1 MAKIQK
7 KTLFL
12 QPISSFNIIF
22 MSQFTDFGLNSALL
36 KAIGEL
42 GFENPMPIQE
52 QAIPVLLERDT
63 DFVGLA
69 QTGTGKTAAFGLPL
83 LQKIDAEQRCVQALI
98 LCPTR
103 ELCMQITKDLRNYAK
118 YIPEIL
124 VVPVYG
130 GASIELQFKDL
141 AKKPQII
148 VATPGRLRDMI
159 RRNRVDFSNVSSM
172 ILDEADEMLN
182 MGFQE
187 EVDDILEY
195 MPKEGRHTMLF
206 SATMPKEV
214 EAILNK
220 YMTDPVKVAVGERN
234 SGTANVDHR
243 YYMMAAK
250 DRYSVLK
257 RIIDYTPS
265 IYGII
270 FCRTKLETQ
279 EIADSLIQDGYNAAA
294 LHGDLSQAMRD
305 NVMDHFRKRSLQLL
319 VATDVAARGIDVK
332 ELTHII
338 NYNLPD
344 DIETYVH
351 RSGRTGRADKRG
363 ICISLVHLR
372 EKHKVKQIEKIVGRP
387 IERATIPTGK
397 EVCEKQL
404 FNHIDRIEHVDINRE
419 DIDDYLPVIFKKLEW
434 MSREELITRMVA
446 LNFNRF
452 LDYYK
457 DAVDLN
463 VDENAEK
470 KDKKE
475 RKKERDRQDET
486 MKRLYFGLGKND
498 HILPQKIIGKINDV
512 TRSKNIPIGRIDL
525 FNDYSYVDVDESFV
539 PMILECFSDPLMNPK
554 GIVVEVAKEQPKR
567 EKKSFADKK
576 EGEKK
581 TRKEEKHNRDDFHE
595 EESFE
600 KKSKRKSK
608 DFDDDKPKY
617 KVERSRDGHE
627 WLDPDWR
634 NHLDDID
641 VFIDDDDER
650 PSRKKRNEERG
661 FGSKKETSPKTGSK
675 KEKSSATKRSS
686 RSGFRS
692 SDYDVDG
699 PRSSR
704 KSSSKSSSTKESGR
718 GRRGAARHEEPDYY
732 SPKRRRK

>member
-1 MAKIQK
+1 M
-7 KTLFL
+7 
-12 QPISSFNIIF
+12 QPNLYYYSIIYF
-22 MSQFTDFGLNSALL
+22 MSQFTDFGLNPALL
-36 KAIGEL
+36 KAIKEL

-52 QAIPVLLERDT
+52 KTIPVLLEKDV

-83 LQKIDAEQRCVQALI
+83 LNKIDETQRCVQALI

-103 ELCMQITKDLRNYAK
+103 ELCMQITRDLRNYAK

-124 VVPVYG
+124 IVPVYG
-130 GASIELQFKDL
+130 GASIEVQFKDL

-159 RRNRVDFSNVSSM
+159 RRNRVDFSNVKTM

-234 SGTANVDHR
+234 SGTANVDHI

-250 DRYSVLK
+250 DRYMVLK

-279 EIADSLIQDGYNAAA
+279 EIADNLIQDGYNAAA

-363 ICISLVHLR
+363 ICLSLINLR
-372 EKHKVKQIEKIVGRP
+372 EKSKIKRIEKIVGRP
-387 IERATIPTGK
+387 FEKAMIPTGK

-419 DIDDYLPVIFKKLEW
+419 DIDDYLPVILRKLEW

-457 DAVDLN
+457 DAIDLN
-463 VDENAEK
+463 VSDKEEK
-470 KDKKE
+470 KDRKE
-475 RKKERDRQDET
+475 RKKERDHQDET
-486 MKRLYFGLGKND
+486 MKRLYFGMGKND

-525 FNDYSYVDVDESFV
+525 YGDYSYVDVEESFV
-539 PMILECFSDPLMNPK
+539 PMILESFADPRNNPR
-554 GIVVEVAKEQPKR
+554 GIVVEVAKEQPDR
-567 EKKSFADKK
+567 KKGSS
-576 EGEKK
+576 E
-581 TRKEEKHNRDDFHE
+581 RKERRDRDDFRGGE
-595 EESFE
+595 RREKRDRRDDDFFE
-600 KKSKRKSK
+600 KKSKKKK
-608 DFDDDKPKY
+608 DFDDDKPFY
-617 KVERSRDGHE
+617 KSERSRDGRE
-627 WLDPDWR
+627 WLDPDWKD
-634 NHLDDID
+634 HLDDID
-641 VFIDDDDER
+641 VFIDDDDR
-650 PSRKKRNEERG
+650 PSRKERNAERG
-661 FGSKKETSPKTGSK
+661 FGSSRGGSK
-675 KEKSSATKRSS
+675 GGSS
-686 RSGFRS
+686 RG
-692 SDYDVDG
+692 G
-699 PRSSR
+699 SSR
-704 KSSSKSSSTKESGR
+704 GGSSRGSSSRDSGR
-718 GRRGAARHEEPDYY
+718 GRRGASRYDDDYY
-732 SPKRRRK
+732 APRRRGGGGRRR

>member
-1 MAKIQK
+1 
-7 KTLFL
+7 
-12 QPISSFNIIF
+12 
-22 MSQFTDFGLNSALL
+22 MSQFTDFGLNPALL
-36 KAIGEL
+36 RAIKEL

-52 QAIPVLLERDT
+52 QTIPVLLEQDV

-83 LQKIDAEQRCVQALI
+83 LNKIDAEQRCIQALI

-103 ELCMQITKDLRNYAK
+103 ELCMQITRDLRNYAR

-124 VVPVYG
+124 IVPVYG

-159 RRNRVDFSNVSSM
+159 RRNRVDFTNVKTM

-234 SGTANVDHR
+234 SGTANVDHI

-279 EIADSLIQDGYNAAA
+279 EIADNLIQDGYNAAA
-294 LHGDLSQAMRD
+294 LHGDLSQGMRD

-363 ICISLVHLR
+363 ICLSLINLR
-372 EKHKVKQIEKIVGRP
+372 EKSKIKKIEKIVGRP
-387 IERATIPTGK
+387 FEKAMIPTGK

-419 DIDDYLPVIFKKLEW
+419 EIDDYLPVVFRKLDW

-463 VDENAEK
+463 VTEREEK
-470 KDKKE
+470 KDRKE
-475 RKKERDRQDET
+475 RQIEREHRDET
-486 MKRLYFGLGKND
+486 MKRLYFGMGKND

-525 FNDYSYVDVDESFV
+525 YPDFSYVDVEESFV
-539 PMILECFSDPLMNPK
+539 PLILECFADPHSNPR
-554 GIVVEVAKEQPKR
+554 GIVVEIAKEQPER
-567 EKKSFADKK
+567 KKASG
-576 EGEKK
+576 GEKK
-581 TRKEEKHNRDDFHE
+581 GSGERKERKERRERDEFREKRERRDDDFA
-595 EESFE
+595 E
-600 KKSKRKSK
+600 KKSKKKKKER
-608 DFDDDKPKY
+608 DDDRPYY
-617 KVERSRDGHE
+617 KSERSRDGRE
-627 WLDPDWR
+627 WLEPDWKE
-634 NHLDDID
+634 HLDDIE
-641 VFIDDDDER
+641 VFIDDDDR
-650 PSRKKRNEERG
+650 PSRKQRNAERG
-661 FGSKKETSPKTGSK
+661 FGAKKGSG
-675 KEKSSATKRSS
+675 SASS
-686 RSGFRS
+686 RGS
-692 SDYDVDG
+692 
-699 PRSSR
+699 SSR
-704 KSSSKSSSTKESGR
+704 GGSSRGGSSRGSSSRGSSSRESGR
-718 GRRGAARHEEPDYY
+718 GRRGASRYEDDFYAP
-732 SPKRRRK
+732 RRRGGGRRR

>member
-1 MAKIQK
+1 
-7 KTLFL
+7 
-12 QPISSFNIIF
+12 
-22 MSQFTDFGLNSALL
+22 MSQFTDFGLNPALL
-36 KAIGEL
+36 KAIKEL

-52 QAIPVLLERDT
+52 KTIPVLLEQDV

-83 LQKIDAEQRCVQALI
+83 LNKIDSEQRCVQALI

-103 ELCMQITKDLRNYAK
+103 ELCMQITRDLRNYAR

-124 VVPVYG
+124 IVPVYG

-159 RRNRVDFSNVSSM
+159 RRNRVDFSNVRTM

-234 SGTANVDHR
+234 SGTANVDHI

-279 EIADSLIQDGYNAAA
+279 EIADNLIQDGYNAAA

-332 ELTHII
+332 ELSHII

-363 ICISLVHLR
+363 ICISLINLR
-372 EKHKVKQIEKIVGRP
+372 EKGKIRQIEKIVGRP
-387 IERATIPTGK
+387 FERGIIPTGK

-419 DIDDYLPVIFKKLEW
+419 EIDDYLPVVFRKLDW

-452 LDYYK
+452 LNYYK

-463 VDENAEK
+463 VDEHDEK
-470 KDKKE
+470 KDRKE
-475 RKKERDRQDET
+475 RKKEREHKDET
-486 MKRLYFGLGKND
+486 MKRLYFGMGKND

-525 FNDYSYVDVDESFV
+525 YPDFSYVDVEESFI
-539 PMILECFSDPLMNPK
+539 PLILESFADPHSNPR
-554 GIVVEVAKEQPKR
+554 GIVVEVAKDQPERKKGSS
-567 EKKSFADKK
+567 EKKDF
-576 EGEKK
+576 GEKK
-581 TRKEEKHNRDDFHE
+581 ERKEHHDRDDFRGGERREKHDDFHE
-595 EESFE
+595 KKERKTKYEEFSE
-600 KKSKRKSK
+600 KKSKKKKK
-608 DFDDDKPKY
+608 DFDDDRTYY
-617 KVERSRDGHE
+617 KSERSRDGRE
-627 WLDPDWR
+627 WLDPDWKD
-634 NHLDDID
+634 HLDDIE
-641 VFIDDDDER
+641 VFIDDDDR
-650 PSRKKRNEERG
+650 PSRKQRNAERG
-661 FGSKKETSPKTGSK
+661 FGAK
-675 KEKSSATKRSS
+675 KSSGSAKSSSSRSSSSRGGSSRGSSSS
-686 RSGFRS
+686 RSG
-692 SDYDVDG
+692 Y
-699 PRSSR
+699 SSR
-704 KSSSKSSSTKESGR
+704 ESNR
-718 GRRGAARHEEPDYY
+718 GRRGASRYEDDYY
-732 SPKRRRK
+732 SPRRRGGGRRR

>member
-1 MAKIQK
+1 
-7 KTLFL
+7 
-12 QPISSFNIIF
+12 
-22 MSQFTDFGLNSALL
+22 MSQFTDFGLNPALL
-36 KAIGEL
+36 KAIKEL

-52 QAIPVLLERDT
+52 KTIPVLLEQDV

-83 LQKIDAEQRCVQALI
+83 LNKIDVEQRCVQALI

-103 ELCMQITKDLRNYAK
+103 ELCMQITRDLRSYAK

-124 VVPVYG
+124 IVPVYG
-130 GASIELQFKDL
+130 GASIEMQFKDL
-141 AKKPQII
+141 AKKPHII

-159 RRNRVDFSNVSSM
+159 RRNRVDFSNVKTM

-195 MPKEGRHTMLF
+195 MPKERHTMLF

-214 EAILNK
+214 EAILKN
-220 YMTDPVKVAVGERN
+220 YMNDPVKVAVGERN
-234 SGTANVDHR
+234 SGTANVDHK

-250 DRYSVLK
+250 DRYMVLK

-279 EIADSLIQDGYNAAA
+279 EIADNLIQDGYNAAA
-294 LHGDLSQAMRD
+294 LHGDLSQGMRD

-351 RSGRTGRADKRG
+351 RSGRTGRADQRG
-363 ICISLVHLR
+363 ICLSLINLR
-372 EKHKVKQIEKIVGRP
+372 EKSKIKKIEKIVGRP
-387 IERATIPTGK
+387 FEKAMIPTGK

-419 DIDDYLPVIFKKLEW
+419 EIDDYLPVVFRKLDW

-457 DAVDLN
+457 DAIDLN
-463 VDENAEK
+463 VDERDEK

-475 RKKERDRQDET
+475 RKKEREHQDET
-486 MKRLYFGLGKND
+486 MKRLYFGMGKND

-512 TRSKNIPIGRIDL
+512 TRTKNIPIGRIDL
-525 FNDYSYVDVDESFV
+525 FGDFSYVDVDENYV
-539 PMILECFSDPLMNPK
+539 DLILESFADPRSNPR
-554 GIVVEVAKEQPKR
+554 GIVVEVAKDQPDR
-567 EKKSFADKK
+567 SASRSEKKDF
-576 EGEKK
+576 GE
-581 TRKEEKHNRDDFHE
+581 RKERRERDDFRGGE
-595 EESFE
+595 RREKRDDFREKRDRRDDDFFE
-600 KKSKRKSK
+600 KKSKKKKK
-608 DFDDDKPKY
+608 DFDDDKPFY
-617 KVERSRDGHE
+617 KSERSRDGRE
-627 WLDPDWR
+627 WLDPDWKD
-634 NHLDDID
+634 HLDDID
-641 VFIDDDDER
+641 IFYDDDDR
-650 PSRKKRNEERG
+650 PSRRERNAERG
-661 FGSKKETSPKTGSK
+661 FGSSRGGG
-675 KEKSSATKRSS
+675 RSS
-686 RSGFRS
+686 
-692 SDYDVDG
+692 
-699 PRSSR
+699 SSR
-704 KSSSKSSSTKESGR
+704 GGGSRGGYSSSRDSGR
-718 GRRGAARHEEPDYY
+718 GRRGASRYDDDYY
-732 SPKRRRK
+732 SPKRRGGGRRR

>member
-1 MAKIQK
+1 
-7 KTLFL
+7 
-12 QPISSFNIIF
+12 
-22 MSQFTDFGLNSALL
+22 MSQFTDFGLNPALL
-36 KAIGEL
+36 KAIKEL

-52 QAIPVLLERDT
+52 KTIPVLLEKDV

-83 LQKIDAEQRCVQALI
+83 LNKIDETQRCVQALI

-103 ELCMQITKDLRNYAK
+103 ELCMQITRDLRNYAK

-124 VVPVYG
+124 IVPVYG
-130 GASIELQFKDL
+130 GASIEVQFKDL

-159 RRNRVDFSNVSSM
+159 RRNRVDFSNVKTM

-234 SGTANVDHR
+234 SGTANVDHI

-250 DRYSVLK
+250 DRYMVLK
-257 RIIDYTPS
+257 RIIDYTPA

-279 EIADSLIQDGYNAAA
+279 EIADNLIQDGYNAAA

-363 ICISLVHLR
+363 ICLSLINLR
-372 EKHKVKQIEKIVGRP
+372 EKSKIKRIEKIVGRP
-387 IERATIPTGK
+387 FEKAMIPTGK

-419 DIDDYLPVIFKKLEW
+419 DIDDYLPVILRKLEW

-457 DAVDLN
+457 DAIDLN
-463 VDENAEK
+463 VSDKEEK
-470 KDKKE
+470 KDRKE
-475 RKKERDRQDET
+475 RKKERDHQDET
-486 MKRLYFGLGKND
+486 MKRLYFGMGKND

-525 FNDYSYVDVDESFV
+525 YGDYSYVDVEESFV
-539 PMILECFSDPLMNPK
+539 PMILESFADPRNNPR
-554 GIVVEVAKEQPKR
+554 GIVVEVAKEQPDR
-567 EKKSFADKK
+567 KKGSS
-576 EGEKK
+576 E
-581 TRKEEKHNRDDFHE
+581 RKERRDRDDFRGGE
-595 EESFE
+595 RREKRDRRDDDFFE
-600 KKSKRKSK
+600 KKSKKKK
-608 DFDDDKPKY
+608 DFDDDKPFY
-617 KVERSRDGHE
+617 KSERSRDGRE
-627 WLDPDWR
+627 WLDPDWKD
-634 NHLDDID
+634 HLDDID
-641 VFIDDDDER
+641 VFIDDDDR
-650 PSRKKRNEERG
+650 PSRKERNAERG
-661 FGSKKETSPKTGSK
+661 FGGSRGGSK
-675 KEKSSATKRSS
+675 GGSS
-686 RSGFRS
+686 RG
-692 SDYDVDG
+692 G
-699 PRSSR
+699 SSR
-704 KSSSKSSSTKESGR
+704 GGSSRGSSSRDSGR
-718 GRRGAARHEEPDYY
+718 GRRGASRYDDDYY
-732 SPKRRRK
+732 APRRRGGGGRRR

>member
-1 MAKIQK
+1 M
-7 KTLFL
+7 
-12 QPISSFNIIF
+12 
-22 MSQFTDFGLNSALL
+22 
-36 KAIGEL
+36 
-42 GFENPMPIQE
+42 
-52 QAIPVLLERDT
+52 
-63 DFVGLA
+63 
-69 QTGTGKTAAFGLPL
+69 
-83 LQKIDAEQRCVQALI
+83 
-98 LCPTR
+98 
-103 ELCMQITKDLRNYAK
+103 
-118 YIPEIL
+118 
-124 VVPVYG
+124 
-130 GASIELQFKDL
+130 
-141 AKKPQII
+141 
-148 VATPGRLRDMI
+148 PGRLRDMI
-159 RRNRVDFSNVSSM
+159 RRNRVDFSNVKTM

-234 SGTANVDHR
+234 SGTANVDHI

-279 EIADSLIQDGYNAAA
+279 EIADNLIQDGYNAAA
-294 LHGDLSQAMRD
+294 LHGDLSQGMRD

-319 VATDVAARGIDVK
+319 IATDVAARGIDVK

-363 ICISLVHLR
+363 ICISLINLR
-372 EKHKVKQIEKIVGRP
+372 EKGKIKRIEKIVGRP
-387 IERATIPTGK
+387 FEREMIPTGK

-419 DIDDYLPVIFKKLEW
+419 DIDDYLPVIFRKLEW

-463 VDENAEK
+463 ADERDEK
-470 KDKKE
+470 KDRKE
-475 RKKERDRQDET
+475 RKKEREHKDET
-486 MKRLYFGLGKND
+486 MQRLYFGMGKND

-512 TRSKNIPIGRIDL
+512 THSKNIPIGRIDL
-525 FNDYSYVDVDESFV
+525 YPDFSYVDVEESFV
-539 PMILECFSDPLMNPK
+539 PMILDCFADPHNNPR
-554 GIVVEVAKEQPKR
+554 GIVVEIAKEQPDRKAKGEKKDFGERKERKERRDDFREKDEHRDDHREKR
-567 EKKSFADKK
+567 EK
-576 EGEKK
+576 
-581 TRKEEKHNRDDFHE
+581 RDDDF
-595 EESFE
+595 FE
-600 KKSKRKSK
+600 KKSKKKKK
-608 DFDDDKPKY
+608 DFADDKPYY
-617 KVERSRDGHE
+617 KSERSRDGRE
-627 WLDPDWR
+627 WLDDDWKD
-634 NHLDDID
+634 HMDDID
-641 VFIDDDDER
+641 VFFDDDDR
-650 PSRKKRNEERG
+650 PSRKQRNAERG
-661 FGSKKETSPKTGSK
+661 FGAKKGS
-675 KEKSSATKRSS
+675 
-686 RSGFRS
+686 G
-692 SDYDVDG
+692 
-699 PRSSR
+699 
-704 KSSSKSSSTKESGR
+704 SSSKSSSSRGGSSRGGYSSSRESNR
-718 GRRGAARHEEPDYY
+718 GRRGASRYEDNYY
-732 SPKRRRK
+732 SPRRRGGGRRR

>member
-1 MAKIQK
+1 M
-7 KTLFL
+7 
-12 QPISSFNIIF
+12 QPETQPNTFHYF
-22 MSQFTDFGLNSALL
+22 MSQFTDFGLNPALL
-36 KAIGEL
+36 RAIKEL

-52 QAIPVLLERDT
+52 QTIPVLLEQDV

-83 LQKIDAEQRCVQALI
+83 LNKIDAEQRCIQALI

-103 ELCMQITKDLRNYAK
+103 ELCMQITRDLRNYAR

-124 VVPVYG
+124 IVPVYG

-159 RRNRVDFSNVSSM
+159 RRNRVDFTNVKTM

-234 SGTANVDHR
+234 SGTANVDHI

-279 EIADSLIQDGYNAAA
+279 EIADNLIQDGYNAAA
-294 LHGDLSQAMRD
+294 LHGDLSQGMRD

-363 ICISLVHLR
+363 ICLSLINLR
-372 EKHKVKQIEKIVGRP
+372 EKSKIKKIEKIVGRP
-387 IERATIPTGK
+387 FEKAMIPTGK

-419 DIDDYLPVIFKKLEW
+419 EIDDYLPVVFRKLDW

-463 VDENAEK
+463 VTEREEK
-470 KDKKE
+470 KDRKE
-475 RKKERDRQDET
+475 RQIEREHRDET
-486 MKRLYFGLGKND
+486 MKRLYFGMGKND

-525 FNDYSYVDVDESFV
+525 YPDFSYVDVEESFV
-539 PMILECFSDPLMNPK
+539 PLILECFADPHSNPR
-554 GIVVEVAKEQPKR
+554 GIVVEVAKEQPER
-567 EKKSFADKK
+567 KKASG
-576 EGEKK
+576 GEKK
-581 TRKEEKHNRDDFHE
+581 GSGERKERKERRNRDEFREKRERRDDDFA
-595 EESFE
+595 E
-600 KKSKRKSK
+600 KKSKKKKK
-608 DFDDDKPKY
+608 DRDDDRPYFKS
-617 KVERSRDGHE
+617 ERSRDGRE
-627 WLDPDWR
+627 WLEPDWKE
-634 NHLDDID
+634 HLDDIE
-641 VFIDDDDER
+641 VFIDDDDR
-650 PSRKKRNEERG
+650 PSRKQRNAERG
-661 FGSKKETSPKTGSK
+661 FGAKKGSG
-675 KEKSSATKRSS
+675 SASS
-686 RSGFRS
+686 RGS
-692 SDYDVDG
+692 
-699 PRSSR
+699 SSR
-704 KSSSKSSSTKESGR
+704 GGSSRGGSSRGSSRGSSSRESGR
-718 GRRGAARHEEPDYY
+718 GRRGASRYEDDFYAP
-732 SPKRRRK
+732 RRRGGGRRR

>member
-1 MAKIQK
+1 
-7 KTLFL
+7 
-12 QPISSFNIIF
+12 
-22 MSQFTDFGLNSALL
+22 L
-36 KAIGEL
+36 KAIKEL

-52 QAIPVLLERDT
+52 KTIPVLLEQDV

-83 LQKIDAEQRCVQALI
+83 LNKIDVEQRCVQALI

-103 ELCMQITKDLRNYAK
+103 ELCMQITRDLRSYAK

-124 VVPVYG
+124 IVPVYG
-130 GASIELQFKDL
+130 GASIEMQFKDL
-141 AKKPQII
+141 AKKPHII

-159 RRNRVDFSNVSSM
+159 RRNRVDFSNVKTM

-195 MPKEGRHTMLF
+195 MPKERHTMLF

-214 EAILNK
+214 EAILKN
-220 YMTDPVKVAVGERN
+220 YMNDPVKVAVGERN
-234 SGTANVDHR
+234 SGTANVDHK

-250 DRYSVLK
+250 DRYMVLK

-279 EIADSLIQDGYNAAA
+279 EIADNLIQDGYNAAA
-294 LHGDLSQAMRD
+294 LHGDLSQGMRD

-351 RSGRTGRADKRG
+351 RSGRTGRADQRG
-363 ICISLVHLR
+363 ICLSLINLR
-372 EKHKVKQIEKIVGRP
+372 EKSKIKKIEKIVGRP
-387 IERATIPTGK
+387 FEKAMIPTGK

-419 DIDDYLPVIFKKLEW
+419 EIDDYLPVVFRKLDW

-457 DAVDLN
+457 DAIDLN
-463 VDENAEK
+463 VDERDEK

-475 RKKERDRQDET
+475 RKKEREHQDET
-486 MKRLYFGLGKND
+486 MKRLYFGMGKND

-512 TRSKNIPIGRIDL
+512 TRTKNIPIGRIDL
-525 FNDYSYVDVDESFV
+525 FGDFSYVDVDENYV
-539 PMILECFSDPLMNPK
+539 DLILESFADPRSNPR
-554 GIVVEVAKEQPKR
+554 GIVVEVAKDQPDR
-567 EKKSFADKK
+567 SVSRSEKKDF
-576 EGEKK
+576 GE
-581 TRKEEKHNRDDFHE
+581 RKERRERDDFRGGE
-595 EESFE
+595 RREKRDDFREKRDRRDDDFFE
-600 KKSKRKSK
+600 KKSKKKKK
-608 DFDDDKPKY
+608 DFDDDKPFY
-617 KVERSRDGHE
+617 KSERSRDGRE
-627 WLDPDWR
+627 WLDPDWKD
-634 NHLDDID
+634 HLDDID
-641 VFIDDDDER
+641 VFYDDDDR
-650 PSRKKRNEERG
+650 PSRRERNAERG
-661 FGSKKETSPKTGSK
+661 FGSSRGGG
-675 KEKSSATKRSS
+675 RSS
-686 RSGFRS
+686 
-692 SDYDVDG
+692 
-699 PRSSR
+699 SSR
-704 KSSSKSSSTKESGR
+704 GGGSRGGYSSSRDSGR
-718 GRRGAARHEEPDYY
+718 GRRGASRYDDDYY
-732 SPKRRRK
+732 SPKRRGGGRRR

>member
-1 MAKIQK
+1 
-7 KTLFL
+7 
-12 QPISSFNIIF
+12 
-22 MSQFTDFGLNSALL
+22 MSQFTDFGLNPALL
-36 KAIGEL
+36 KAIEEL

-52 QAIPVLLERDT
+52 QTIPVLLEQDV

-83 LQKIDAEQRCVQALI
+83 LQKIDASQRCVQALI

-103 ELCMQITKDLRNYAK
+103 ELCMQITKDLQHYAK

-124 VVPVYG
+124 IVPVYG
-130 GASIELQFKDL
+130 GASIEVQFKEL
-141 AKKPQII
+141 ARKPQII

-159 RRNRVDFSNVSSM
+159 RRNRVDFTNVKTM
-172 ILDEADEMLN
+172 VLDEADEMLN

-195 MPKEGRHTMLF
+195 MPKEGRNTMLF

-234 SGTANVDHR
+234 SGTANVDHK

-319 VATDVAARGIDVK
+319 VATDVAARGIDVR

-372 EKHKVKQIEKIVGRP
+372 EKHKIRQIEKIVGRP
-387 IERATIPTGK
+387 IERAMIPTGK

-419 DIDDYLPVIFKKLEW
+419 DIDDFLPVIFKKLEW

-457 DAVDLN
+457 NAVDLN
-463 VDENAEK
+463 VDEKAEK
-470 KDKKE
+470 KDKLE
-475 RKKERDRQDET
+475 RKKDRANRDEGL
-486 MKRLYFGLGKND
+486 KRLYFGLGKND

-512 TRSKNIPIGRIDL
+512 THTRDIRIGRIDL
-525 FNDYSYVDVDESFV
+525 FDDFSYVDVEESYI
-539 PMILECFSDPLMNPK
+539 PMILECFSDPRNNPK
-554 GIVVEVAKEQPKR
+554 GIVVEVAKEQPERKAKEAKKDFDHKDR
-567 EKKSFADKK
+567 SEKKPR
-576 EGEKK
+576 EE
-581 TRKEEKHNRDDFHE
+581 RKPRE
-595 EESFE
+595 EEMFE
-600 KKSKRKSK
+600 KKSKRKAK
-608 DFDDDKPKY
+608 DFDDEKPKY

-634 NHLDDID
+634 EHLNDID
-641 VFIDDDDER
+641 VFFDEDDAR

-661 FGSKKETSPKTGSK
+661 FGAKKESRSAGAK
-675 KEKSSATKRSS
+675 KESRSAGAKKSS
-686 RSGFRS
+686 RSTGFRS
-692 SDYDVDG
+692 SDYDIDG

-704 KSSSKSSSTKESGR
+704 GSSSKRASSKESGR
-718 GRRGAARHEEPDYY
+718 GRRGAARHEEPSYY
-732 SPKRRRK
+732 SPKRRGGRRK

>member
-1 MAKIQK
+1 
-7 KTLFL
+7 
-12 QPISSFNIIF
+12 
-22 MSQFTDFGLNSALL
+22 MSQFTDFGLNPALL
-36 KAIGEL
+36 RAIKEL

-52 QAIPVLLERDT
+52 KTIPVLLEKDV

-83 LQKIDAEQRCVQALI
+83 LNKIDPEQRCVQALI

-103 ELCMQITKDLRNYAK
+103 ELCMQITRDLRNYAK

-124 VVPVYG
+124 IVPVYG

-159 RRNRVDFSNVSSM
+159 RRNRVDFSNVKTM

-234 SGTANVDHR
+234 SGTANVDHI

-279 EIADSLIQDGYNAAA
+279 EIADNLIQDGYNAAA
-294 LHGDLSQAMRD
+294 LHGDLSQGMRD

-363 ICISLVHLR
+363 ICLSLINLR
-372 EKHKVKQIEKIVGRP
+372 EKSKIKRIEKIVGRP
-387 IERATIPTGK
+387 FEKAMIPTGK

-419 DIDDYLPVIFKKLEW
+419 EIDDYLPVVFRKLDW

-457 DAVDLN
+457 DAIDLN
-463 VDENAEK
+463 VNEK
-470 KDKKE
+470 EEKRDRKELKKE
-475 RKKERDRQDET
+475 REHRDET
-486 MKRLYFGLGKND
+486 MKRLYFGMGKND

-512 TRSKNIPIGRIDL
+512 THSKNIPIGRIDL
-525 FNDYSYVDVDESFV
+525 YGDYSYVDVEESFV
-539 PMILECFSDPLMNPK
+539 PMIIECFSDPRSNPR
-554 GIVVEVAKEQPKR
+554 GIVVEVAKEQPERKKSSEKKDFGEKKERKERRDRDDRKRDDFREKR
-567 EKKSFADKK
+567 EKHD
-576 EGEKK
+576 
-581 TRKEEKHNRDDFHE
+581 DDF
-595 EESFE
+595 FE
-600 KKSKRKSK
+600 KKSKKKKK
-608 DFDDDKPKY
+608 DFDDDRTYY
-617 KVERSRDGHE
+617 KSERSRDGRE
-627 WLDPDWR
+627 WLDPDWKE
-634 NHLDDID
+634 HMDDIE
-641 VFIDDDDER
+641 VFLDDDDR
-650 PSRKKRNEERG
+650 PSRKQRNAERG
-661 FGSKKETSPKTGSK
+661 FGAK
-675 KEKSSATKRSS
+675 KSSSAS
-686 RSGFRS
+686 RSG
-692 SDYDVDG
+692 
-699 PRSSR
+699 
-704 KSSSKSSSTKESGR
+704 SSKSSSSRGGSSRSSSSRSSSSRDAGR
-718 GRRGAARHEEPDYY
+718 GRRGAARYEDDYY
-732 SPKRRRK
+732 SPRRRGGGRRR

>member
-1 MAKIQK
+1 
-7 KTLFL
+7 
-12 QPISSFNIIF
+12 
-22 MSQFTDFGLNSALL
+22 
-36 KAIGEL
+36 
-42 GFENPMPIQE
+42 MPIQE
-52 QAIPVLLERDT
+52 QTIPVLLERDT

-83 LQKIDAEQRCVQALI
+83 LQKIDPSQRCIQALI

-118 YIPEIL
+118 YLPEVLI
-124 VVPVYG
+124 VPVYG

-159 RRNRVDFSNVSSM
+159 RRNRVDFTNVKTM

-195 MPKEGRHTMLF
+195 MPAERNTMLF

-234 SGTANVDHR
+234 SGTVNVDHR

-250 DRYSVLK
+250 DRYAVLK

-372 EKHKVKQIEKIVGRP
+372 EKHKIKQIEKIVGRP
-387 IERATIPTGK
+387 IERAMIPTGK

-457 DAVDLN
+457 DAMDLN
-463 VDENAEK
+463 VDE
-470 KDKKE
+470 KDAGKDRKE
-475 RKKERDRQDET
+475 RKKERERMDQT
-486 MKRLYFGLGKND
+486 MKRLYFGAGKND

-512 TRSKNIPIGRIDL
+512 TCSKNIPIGRIDL
-525 FNDYSYVDVDESFV
+525 FNDFSYVDVEERFV
-539 PMILECFSDPLMNPK
+539 PLILECFSDPRKNPK

-567 EKKSFADKK
+567 EKKAA
-576 EGEKK
+576 EEKK
-581 TRKEEKHNRDDFHE
+581 DRSERKERAEHVEEARRDAFDAME
-595 EESFE
+595 PFE
-600 KKSKRKSK
+600 KKSKRKAK
-608 DFDDDKPKY
+608 DFDDDKTYY

-634 NHLDDID
+634 DKLEDIE
-641 VFIDDDDER
+641 VFFDEEDAR

-661 FGSKKETSPKTGSK
+661 FGAK
-675 KEKSSATKRSS
+675 KEKATGTRKEKASASKKA
-686 RSGFRS
+686 SGKGSGSVGKGFHS
-692 SDYDVDG
+692 SDYDVE
-699 PRSSR
+699 PRSRATRGTSSR
-704 KSSSKSSSTKESGR
+704 GASSRGAAAKESGR
-718 GRRGAARHEEPDYY
+718 GRRGAARNEEPSYY
-732 SPKRRRK
+732 APKRRGGRRK

>member
-1 MAKIQK
+1 M
-7 KTLFL
+7 
-12 QPISSFNIIF
+12 QPETQPNTFHYF
-22 MSQFTDFGLNSALL
+22 MSQFTDFGLNPALL
-36 KAIGEL
+36 RAIKEL

-52 QAIPVLLERDT
+52 QTIPVLLEQDV

-83 LQKIDAEQRCVQALI
+83 LNKIDAEQRCIQALI

-103 ELCMQITKDLRNYAK
+103 ELCMQITRDLRNYAR

-124 VVPVYG
+124 IVPVYG

-159 RRNRVDFSNVSSM
+159 RRNRVDFTNVRTM

-234 SGTANVDHR
+234 SGTANVDHI

-279 EIADSLIQDGYNAAA
+279 EIADNLIQDGYNAAA
-294 LHGDLSQAMRD
+294 LHGDLSQGMRD

-363 ICISLVHLR
+363 ICLSLINLR
-372 EKHKVKQIEKIVGRP
+372 EKSKIKKIEKIVGRP
-387 IERATIPTGK
+387 FEKAMIPTGK

-419 DIDDYLPVIFKKLEW
+419 EIDDYLPVVFRKLDW

-463 VDENAEK
+463 VTEREEK
-470 KDKKE
+470 KDRKE
-475 RKKERDRQDET
+475 RQIEREHRDET
-486 MKRLYFGLGKND
+486 MKRLYFGMGKND

-525 FNDYSYVDVDESFV
+525 YPDFSYVDVEESFV
-539 PMILECFSDPLMNPK
+539 PLILECFADPHSNPR
-554 GIVVEVAKEQPKR
+554 GIVVEVAKEQPER
-567 EKKSFADKK
+567 KKASD
-576 EGEKK
+576 GEKK
-581 TRKEEKHNRDDFHE
+581 GSSERKERKERRDRDEFREKRERRDDDFA
-595 EESFE
+595 E
-600 KKSKRKSK
+600 KKSKKKKKER
-608 DFDDDKPKY
+608 DDDRPYY
-617 KVERSRDGHE
+617 KSERSRDGRE
-627 WLDPDWR
+627 WLEPDWKE
-634 NHLDDID
+634 HLDDIE
-641 VFIDDDDER
+641 VFIDDDDR
-650 PSRKKRNEERG
+650 PSRKQRNAERG
-661 FGSKKETSPKTGSK
+661 FGAKKGSG
-675 KEKSSATKRSS
+675 SASS
-686 RSGFRS
+686 RG
-692 SDYDVDG
+692 G
-699 PRSSR
+699 SSR
-704 KSSSKSSSTKESGR
+704 GGSSRGGGSRGSSRGSSSRESGR
-718 GRRGAARHEEPDYY
+718 GRRGASRYEDDFYAP
-732 SPKRRRK
+732 RRRGGGRRR

>member
-1 MAKIQK
+1 
-7 KTLFL
+7 
-12 QPISSFNIIF
+12 
-22 MSQFTDFGLNSALL
+22 MSQFTDFGLNPALL
-36 KAIGEL
+36 KAIKEL

-52 QAIPVLLERDT
+52 KTIPVLLEKDV

-83 LQKIDAEQRCVQALI
+83 LNKIDETQRCVQALI

-103 ELCMQITKDLRNYAK
+103 ELCMQITRDLRNYAK

-124 VVPVYG
+124 IVPVYG
-130 GASIELQFKDL
+130 GASIEVQFKDL

-159 RRNRVDFSNVSSM
+159 RRNRVDFSNVKTM

-234 SGTANVDHR
+234 SGTANVDHI

-250 DRYSVLK
+250 DRYMVLK
-257 RIIDYTPS
+257 RIIDYTPA

-279 EIADSLIQDGYNAAA
+279 EIADNLIQDGYNAAA

-363 ICISLVHLR
+363 ICLSLINLR
-372 EKHKVKQIEKIVGRP
+372 EKSKIKRIEKIVGRP
-387 IERATIPTGK
+387 FEKAMIPTGK

-419 DIDDYLPVIFKKLEW
+419 DIDDYLPVILRKLEW

-457 DAVDLN
+457 DAIDLN
-463 VDENAEK
+463 VSDKEEK
-470 KDKKE
+470 KDRKE
-475 RKKERDRQDET
+475 RKKERDHQDET
-486 MKRLYFGLGKND
+486 MKRLYFGMGKND

-525 FNDYSYVDVDESFV
+525 YGDYSYVDVEESFV
-539 PMILECFSDPLMNPK
+539 PMILESFADPRNNPR
-554 GIVVEVAKEQPKR
+554 GIVVEVAKEQPDR
-567 EKKSFADKK
+567 KKGSS
-576 EGEKK
+576 E
-581 TRKEEKHNRDDFHE
+581 RKERRDRDDFRGGE
-595 EESFE
+595 RRERRDRRDEDFFE
-600 KKSKRKSK
+600 KKSKKKK
-608 DFDDDKPKY
+608 DFDDDKPFY
-617 KVERSRDGHE
+617 KSERSRDGRE
-627 WLDPDWR
+627 WLDPDWKD
-634 NHLDDID
+634 HLDDID
-641 VFIDDDDER
+641 VFIDDDDR
-650 PSRKKRNEERG
+650 PSRKERNAERG
-661 FGSKKETSPKTGSK
+661 FGGSRGGSK
-675 KEKSSATKRSS
+675 GGSS
-686 RSGFRS
+686 RG
-692 SDYDVDG
+692 G
-699 PRSSR
+699 SSR
-704 KSSSKSSSTKESGR
+704 GGSSRGSSSRDSGR
-718 GRRGAARHEEPDYY
+718 GRRGASRYDDDYY
-732 SPKRRRK
+732 APRRRGGGGRRR

>member
-1 MAKIQK
+1 
-7 KTLFL
+7 
-12 QPISSFNIIF
+12 
-22 MSQFTDFGLNSALL
+22 MSQFTDFGLNPALL
-36 KAIGEL
+36 RAIKEL

-52 QAIPVLLERDT
+52 QTIPVLLEQDV

-83 LQKIDAEQRCVQALI
+83 LNKIDAEQRCIQALI

-103 ELCMQITKDLRNYAK
+103 ELCMQITRDLRNYAR

-124 VVPVYG
+124 IVPVYG

-159 RRNRVDFSNVSSM
+159 RRNRVDFTNVKTM

-234 SGTANVDHR
+234 SGTANVDHI

-279 EIADSLIQDGYNAAA
+279 EIADNLIQDGYNAAA
-294 LHGDLSQAMRD
+294 LHGDLSQGMRD

-363 ICISLVHLR
+363 ICLSLINLR
-372 EKHKVKQIEKIVGRP
+372 EKSKIKKIEKIVGRP
-387 IERATIPTGK
+387 FEKAMIPTGK

-419 DIDDYLPVIFKKLEW
+419 EIDDYLPVVFRKLDW

-463 VDENAEK
+463 VTEREEK
-470 KDKKE
+470 KDRKE
-475 RKKERDRQDET
+475 RQIEREHRDET
-486 MKRLYFGLGKND
+486 MKRLYFGMGKND

-525 FNDYSYVDVDESFV
+525 YPDFSYVDVEESFV
-539 PMILECFSDPLMNPK
+539 PLILECFADPHSNPR
-554 GIVVEVAKEQPKR
+554 GIVVEVAKEQPER
-567 EKKSFADKK
+567 KKASG
-576 EGEKK
+576 GEKK
-581 TRKEEKHNRDDFHE
+581 GSGERKERKERRERDEFREKRERRDDNFA
-595 EESFE
+595 E
-600 KKSKRKSK
+600 KKSKKKKKER
-608 DFDDDKPKY
+608 DDDRPYY
-617 KVERSRDGHE
+617 KSERSRDGHE
-627 WLDPDWR
+627 WLEPDWKE
-634 NHLDDID
+634 HLDDIE
-641 VFIDDDDER
+641 VFIDDDDR
-650 PSRKKRNEERG
+650 PSRKQRNAERG
-661 FGSKKETSPKTGSK
+661 FGAKKGSG
-675 KEKSSATKRSS
+675 SASS
-686 RSGFRS
+686 RGGNSRG
-692 SDYDVDG
+692 G
-699 PRSSR
+699 SSR
-704 KSSSKSSSTKESGR
+704 GGGSRGSSRGSSSRESGR
-718 GRRGAARHEEPDYY
+718 GRRGASRYEDDFYAP
-732 SPKRRRK
+732 RRRGGGRRR

>member
-1 MAKIQK
+1 
-7 KTLFL
+7 
-12 QPISSFNIIF
+12 
-22 MSQFTDFGLNSALL
+22 MSQFTDFGLNPALL
-36 KAIGEL
+36 KAIKEL

-52 QAIPVLLERDT
+52 KTIPVLLERDV

-83 LQKIDAEQRCVQALI
+83 LNKIDAEKRCVQALI

-103 ELCMQITKDLRNYAK
+103 ELCMQITRDLRNYAR

-124 VVPVYG
+124 IVPVYG

-159 RRNRVDFSNVSSM
+159 RRNRVDFSNVKTM

-195 MPKEGRHTMLF
+195 MPKERHTMLF

-234 SGTANVDHR
+234 SGTANVDHI

-279 EIADSLIQDGYNAAA
+279 EIADNLIQDGYNAAA
-294 LHGDLSQAMRD
+294 LHGDLSQGMRD

-363 ICISLVHLR
+363 LCLSLINLR
-372 EKHKVKQIEKIVGRP
+372 EKSKIKRIEKIVGRP
-387 IERATIPTGK
+387 FEKAMIPTGK

-419 DIDDYLPVIFKKLEW
+419 EIDDYLPVVFRKLDW

-463 VDENAEK
+463 VNEKDEK
-470 KDKKE
+470 KDRREVKKE
-475 RKKERDRQDET
+475 REHRDET
-486 MKRLYFGLGKND
+486 MKRLYFGMGKND

-525 FNDYSYVDVDESFV
+525 YGDYSYVDVEESFV
-539 PMILECFSDPLMNPK
+539 PLILDCFADPHNNPR
-554 GIVVEVAKEQPKR
+554 GIVVEVAKDQPER
-567 EKKSFADKK
+567 KKSSEKRDF
-576 EGEKK
+576 GEKK
-581 TRKEEKHNRDDFHE
+581 ERKERRERDDFREKRDRHDDDF
-595 EESFE
+595 FE
-600 KKSKRKSK
+600 KKSKKKKK
-608 DFDDDKPKY
+608 DFDDDRTYY
-617 KVERSRDGHE
+617 KSERSRDGRE
-627 WLDPDWR
+627 WLDPDWKDR
-634 NHLDDID
+634 LDDIE
-641 VFIDDDDER
+641 VFIDDDDR
-650 PSRKKRNEERG
+650 PSRKQRNAERG
-661 FGSKKETSPKTGSK
+661 FGAKKGSG
-675 KEKSSATKRSS
+675 SASS
-686 RSGFRS
+686 RGGNSRG
-692 SDYDVDG
+692 G
-699 PRSSR
+699 SSR
-704 KSSSKSSSTKESGR
+704 GGSRGSSRGSSSRESGR
-718 GRRGAARHEEPDYY
+718 GRRGASRYEDDFYAP
-732 SPKRRRK
+732 RRRGGGRRR

>member
-1 MAKIQK
+1 
-7 KTLFL
+7 
-12 QPISSFNIIF
+12 
-22 MSQFTDFGLNSALL
+22 MSQFTDFGLNPALL
-36 KAIGEL
+36 KAIKEL

-52 QAIPVLLERDT
+52 KTIPVLLEKDV

-83 LQKIDAEQRCVQALI
+83 LNKIDETQRCVQALI

-103 ELCMQITKDLRNYAK
+103 ELCMQITRDLRNYAK

-124 VVPVYG
+124 IVPVYG
-130 GASIELQFKDL
+130 GASIEVQFKDL

-159 RRNRVDFSNVSSM
+159 RRNRVDFSNVKTM

-234 SGTANVDHR
+234 SGTANVDHI

-250 DRYSVLK
+250 DRYMVLK

-279 EIADSLIQDGYNAAA
+279 EIADNLIQDGYNAAA

-363 ICISLVHLR
+363 ICLSLINLR
-372 EKHKVKQIEKIVGRP
+372 EKSKIKRIEKIVGRP
-387 IERATIPTGK
+387 FEKAMIPTGK

-419 DIDDYLPVIFKKLEW
+419 DIDDYLPVILRKLEW

-457 DAVDLN
+457 DAIDLN
-463 VDENAEK
+463 VSDKEEK
-470 KDKKE
+470 KDRKE
-475 RKKERDRQDET
+475 RKKERDHQDET
-486 MKRLYFGLGKND
+486 MKRLYFGMGKND

-525 FNDYSYVDVDESFV
+525 YGDYSYVDVEESFV
-539 PMILECFSDPLMNPK
+539 PMILESFADPRNNPR
-554 GIVVEVAKEQPKR
+554 GIVVEVAKEQPDR
-567 EKKSFADKK
+567 KKGSS
-576 EGEKK
+576 E
-581 TRKEEKHNRDDFHE
+581 RKERRDRDDFRGGE
-595 EESFE
+595 RREKRDRRDDDFFE
-600 KKSKRKSK
+600 KKSKKKK
-608 DFDDDKPKY
+608 DFDDDKPFY
-617 KVERSRDGHE
+617 KSERSRDGRE
-627 WLDPDWR
+627 WLDPDWKD
-634 NHLDDID
+634 HLDDID
-641 VFIDDDDER
+641 VFIDDDDR
-650 PSRKKRNEERG
+650 PSRKERNAERG
-661 FGSKKETSPKTGSK
+661 FGSSRGGSK
-675 KEKSSATKRSS
+675 GGSS
-686 RSGFRS
+686 RG
-692 SDYDVDG
+692 G
-699 PRSSR
+699 SSR
-704 KSSSKSSSTKESGR
+704 GGSSRGSSSRDSGR
-718 GRRGAARHEEPDYY
+718 GRRGASRYDDDYY
-732 SPKRRRK
+732 APRRRGGGGRRR

>member
-1 MAKIQK
+1 
-7 KTLFL
+7 
-12 QPISSFNIIF
+12 
-22 MSQFTDFGLNSALL
+22 MSQFTDFGLNPALL
-36 KAIGEL
+36 KAIKEL

-52 QAIPVLLERDT
+52 QAIPVLLEQDV

-83 LQKIDAEQRCVQALI
+83 LNKIDATQRCVQALI

-118 YIPEIL
+118 FIPEIL
-124 VVPVYG
+124 IVPVYG
-130 GASIELQFKDL
+130 GASIEGQFKDL

-159 RRNRVDFSNVSSM
+159 RRNRVDFSNVKTL

-195 MPKEGRHTMLF
+195 MPKERNTMLF

-220 YMTDPVKVAVGERN
+220 YMTDPIKVAVGSRN
-234 SGTANVDHR
+234 SGTANVDHK
-243 YYMMAAK
+243 YYLMAAK

-265 IYGII
+265 IYGIV

-279 EIADSLIQDGYNAAA
+279 EIADNLIQDGYNAAA
-294 LHGDLSQAMRD
+294 LHGDLSQGMRD
-305 NVMDHFRKRSLQLL
+305 NVMEHFRKKSLQLL
-319 VATDVAARGIDVK
+319 IATDVAARGIDVSD
-332 ELTHII
+332 LTHII

-363 ICISLVHLR
+363 ICLSLINLR
-372 EKHKVKQIEKIVGRP
+372 EKGKIKQIEKIVNRP

-419 DIDDYLPVIFKKLEW
+419 DIDDYLPVIFRKLEW
-434 MSREELITRMVA
+434 MTREELITRMVA

-457 DAVDLN
+457 NAIDLN
-463 VDENAEK
+463 VDEKDEK
-470 KDKKE
+470 RDRKE
-475 RKKERDRQDET
+475 RKKELANRDEGL
-486 MKRLYFGLGKND
+486 KRLYFGLGKND

-512 TRSKNIPIGRIDL
+512 THTRDIRIGRIDL
-525 FNDYSYVDVDESFV
+525 FDDYSFVDVEESAI
-539 PMILECFSDPLMNPK
+539 PMILECFADPHNNPK
-554 GIVVEVAKEQPKR
+554 GIVVEVAKEQPSKEER
-567 EKKSFADKK
+567 EKGGR
-576 EGEKK
+576 GERKDRGGK
-581 TRKEEKHNRDDFHE
+581 GERKERSERSSRSEREDKSEHKERESRREKVSEDNMW
-595 EESFE
+595 E
-600 KKSKRKSK
+600 KKSKKRKS
-608 DFDDDKPKY
+608 DDEPKI
-617 KVERSRDGHE
+617 KVERSRDGRE
-627 WLDPDWR
+627 WIPDDEWFAMK
-634 NHLDDID
+634 NHID
-641 VFIDDDDER
+641 FFDDDDER
-650 PSRKKRNEERG
+650 PSRKKRNAERG
-661 FGSKKETSPKTGSK
+661 FGAKKN
-675 KEKSSATKRSS
+675 
-686 RSGFRS
+686 
-692 SDYDVDG
+692 
-699 PRSSR
+699 
-704 KSSSKSSSTKESGR
+704 SSKSSASSSSRPSKSSSRSASKESGR
-718 GRRGAARHEEPDYY
+718 GRRGAARNNDDDFY
-732 SPKRRRK
+732 SPRRRGGGRRR

>member
-1 MAKIQK
+1 
-7 KTLFL
+7 
-12 QPISSFNIIF
+12 
-22 MSQFTDFGLNSALL
+22 MSQFTDFGLNPALL
-36 KAIGEL
+36 RAIKEL

-52 QAIPVLLERDT
+52 QTIPVLLEQDV

-83 LQKIDAEQRCVQALI
+83 LNKIDAEQRCIQALI

-103 ELCMQITKDLRNYAK
+103 ELCMQITRDLRNYAR

-124 VVPVYG
+124 IVPVYG

-159 RRNRVDFSNVSSM
+159 RRNRVDFTNVKTM

-234 SGTANVDHR
+234 SGTANVDHI

-279 EIADSLIQDGYNAAA
+279 EIADNLIQDGYNAAA
-294 LHGDLSQAMRD
+294 LHGDLSQGMRD

-363 ICISLVHLR
+363 ICLSLINLR
-372 EKHKVKQIEKIVGRP
+372 EKSKIKKIEKIVGRP
-387 IERATIPTGK
+387 FEKAMIPTGK

-419 DIDDYLPVIFKKLEW
+419 EIDDYLPVVFRKLDW

-463 VDENAEK
+463 VTEREEK
-470 KDKKE
+470 KDRKE
-475 RKKERDRQDET
+475 RQIEREHRDET
-486 MKRLYFGLGKND
+486 MKRLYFGMGKND

-525 FNDYSYVDVDESFV
+525 YADFSYVDVEESFV
-539 PMILECFSDPLMNPK
+539 PLILECFADPHSNPR
-554 GIVVEVAKEQPKR
+554 GIVVEVAKEQPER
-567 EKKSFADKK
+567 KKASG
-576 EGEKK
+576 GEKK
-581 TRKEEKHNRDDFHE
+581 GSGDRKERKERRERDELREKRERRDDDF
-595 EESFE
+595 SE
-600 KKSKRKSK
+600 KKSKKKKK
-608 DFDDDKPKY
+608 DRDDDRPYFKS
-617 KVERSRDGHE
+617 ERSRDGRE
-627 WLDPDWR
+627 WLDPDWKE
-634 NHLDDID
+634 HLDDIE
-641 VFIDDDDER
+641 VFIDDDDR
-650 PSRKKRNEERG
+650 PSRKQRNAERG
-661 FGSKKETSPKTGSK
+661 FGAKKGSGSA
-675 KEKSSATKRSS
+675 SSRDGSSRGGSSRGGGSRSS
-686 RSGFRS
+686 SRGS
-692 SDYDVDG
+692 
-699 PRSSR
+699 SSR
-704 KSSSKSSSTKESGR
+704 ESGR
-718 GRRGAARHEEPDYY
+718 GRRGASRYEDDFYAP
-732 SPKRRRK
+732 RRRGGGRRR

>member
-1 MAKIQK
+1 
-7 KTLFL
+7 
-12 QPISSFNIIF
+12 
-22 MSQFTDFGLNSALL
+22 MSQFTDFGLNPALL
-36 KAIGEL
+36 KAIEEL

-52 QAIPVLLERDT
+52 QTIPVLLEQDV

-83 LQKIDAEQRCVQALI
+83 LQKIDASQRCVQALI

-103 ELCMQITKDLRNYAK
+103 ELCMQITKDLQHYAK

-130 GASIELQFKDL
+130 GASIEVQFKEL
-141 AKKPQII
+141 ARKPQVI

-159 RRNRVDFSNVSSM
+159 RRNRVDFTNVKTM

-195 MPKEGRHTMLF
+195 MPKEGRNTMLF

-234 SGTANVDHR
+234 SGTANVDHK

-265 IYGII
+265 IYGIV

-305 NVMDHFRKRSLQLL
+305 NVMEHFRKRSLQLL
-319 VATDVAARGIDVK
+319 VATDVAARGIDVSD
-332 ELTHII
+332 LTHII

-387 IERATIPTGK
+387 IERAMIPTGK

-434 MSREELITRMVA
+434 MTREELITRMVA

-457 DAVDLN
+457 NAVDLN
-463 VDENAEK
+463 VDEKAEK
-470 KDKKE
+470 KDKQE
-475 RKKERDRQDET
+475 RRKDRANRDQGL
-486 MKRLYFGLGKND
+486 KRLYFGLGKKD

-512 TRSKNIPIGRIDL
+512 THTRDIRIGRIDL
-525 FNDYSYVDVDESFV
+525 FEDFSFVDVEESYI
-539 PMILECFSDPLMNPK
+539 PMILECFADPRNNPK

-567 EKKSFADKK
+567 EDKK
-576 EGEKK
+576 P
-581 TRKEEKHNRDDFHE
+581 KEERVEKERRDDFRE
-595 EESFE
+595 EEMFE
-600 KKSKRKSK
+600 KKSKKKAKS
-608 DFDDDKPKY
+608 FDDDKPKY

-634 NHLDDID
+634 EHLDNID
-641 VFIDDDDER
+641 VFLDDDDVR

-661 FGSKKETSPKTGSK
+661 FGPK
-675 KEKSSATKRSS
+675 KEKSSGTKKSTRSS
-686 RSGFRS
+686 GSESKKSSRSSGFRS
-692 SDYDVDG
+692 SDYDIG
-699 PRSSR
+699 PRSRSSESR
-704 KSSSKSSSTKESGR
+704 SGSRSSKGSSSKESGR
-718 GRRGAARHEEPDYY
+718 GRRGAARNAEPDYY
-732 SPKRRRK
+732 SPKRRKR

>member
-1 MAKIQK
+1 
-7 KTLFL
+7 
-12 QPISSFNIIF
+12 

-52 QAIPVLLERDT
+52 QAIPVLLAQDV

-83 LQKIDAEQRCVQALI
+83 LQKIDASQRCVQALI

-124 VVPVYG
+124 IVPVYG

-159 RRNRVDFSNVSSM
+159 RRNKVDFSNVKTM

-195 MPKEGRHTMLF
+195 MPKERSTMLF

-234 SGTANVDHR
+234 SGTANVDHK

-387 IERATIPTGK
+387 IERALIPTGK

-463 VDENAEK
+463 VDEKDAN

-475 RKKERDRQDET
+475 RKKERDRMDET
-486 MKRLYFGLGKND
+486 MKRLYFGMGKND

-512 TRSKNIPIGRIDL
+512 PYRPLWRL
-525 FNDYSYVDVDESFV
+525 F
-539 PMILECFSDPLMNPK
+539 L
-554 GIVVEVAKEQPKR
+554 R
-567 EKKSFADKK
+567 
-576 EGEKK
+576 
-581 TRKEEKHNRDDFHE
+581 
-595 EESFE
+595 
-600 KKSKRKSK
+600 
-608 DFDDDKPKY
+608 
-617 KVERSRDGHE
+617 
-627 WLDPDWR
+627 
-634 NHLDDID
+634 
-641 VFIDDDDER
+641 
-650 PSRKKRNEERG
+650 
-661 FGSKKETSPKTGSK
+661 
-675 KEKSSATKRSS
+675 
-686 RSGFRS
+686 
-692 SDYDVDG
+692 
-699 PRSSR
+699 
-704 KSSSKSSSTKESGR
+704 
-718 GRRGAARHEEPDYY
+718 
-732 SPKRRRK
+732 

>member
-1 MAKIQK
+1 
-7 KTLFL
+7 
-12 QPISSFNIIF
+12 
-22 MSQFTDFGLNSALL
+22 MSQFTDFGLNPALL
-36 KAIGEL
+36 KAIEEL

-52 QAIPVLLERDT
+52 QAIPVLLEQDV

-83 LQKIDAEQRCVQALI
+83 LQKIDASQRCVQALI

-103 ELCMQITKDLRNYAK
+103 ELCMQITKDLQHYAK

-159 RRNRVDFSNVSSM
+159 RRNRVDFSKVKTM

-206 SATMPKEV
+206 SATMPQEV

-220 YMTDPVKVAVGERN
+220 YMSNPVKVAVGERN
-234 SGTANVDHR
+234 SGTANVDHK

-319 VATDVAARGIDVK
+319 VATDVAARGIDVR

-387 IERATIPTGK
+387 IERAMIPTGK

-434 MSREELITRMVA
+434 MTREELITRMVA

-457 DAVDLN
+457 DAIDLN
-463 VDENAEK
+463 VDEKTEK
-470 KDKKE
+470 KDKLE
-475 RKKERDRQDET
+475 RKKDRANRDEGL
-486 MKRLYFGLGKND
+486 KRLYFGLGKND

-512 TRSKNIPIGRIDL
+512 THTRDIRIGRIDL
-525 FNDYSYVDVDESFV
+525 FDDFSYVDVEETYI
-539 PMILECFSDPLMNPK
+539 PMILECFADPRKNPK

-567 EKKSFADKK
+567 EAKKDFEHQDRNEKK
-576 EGEKK
+576 ERGEKK
-581 TRKEEKHNRDDFHE
+581 ERR
-595 EESFE
+595 E
-600 KKSKRKSK
+600 KKERHE
-608 DFDDDKPKY
+608 DDRPKY
-617 KVERSRDGHE
+617 KSERSRDGHE

-634 NHLDDID
+634 DKLDDIE
-641 VFIDDDDER
+641 VFLDQDDMR

-661 FGSKKETSPKTGSK
+661 FGSKK
-675 KEKSSATKRSS
+675 
-686 RSGFRS
+686 
-692 SDYDVDG
+692 
-699 PRSSR
+699 
-704 KSSSKSSSTKESGR
+704 SSSKSSTRSSSSRESGR
-718 GRRGAARHEEPDYY
+718 GRRGAARHEESSFYA
-732 SPKRRRK
+732 PKRHGGRRR

>member
-1 MAKIQK
+1 
-7 KTLFL
+7 
-12 QPISSFNIIF
+12 
-22 MSQFTDFGLNSALL
+22 MSQFTDFGLNPALL
-36 KAIGEL
+36 KAIEEL

-52 QAIPVLLERDT
+52 QTIPVLLEQDV

-83 LQKIDAEQRCVQALI
+83 LQKIDASQRCVQALI

-103 ELCMQITKDLRNYAK
+103 ELCMQITKDLQHYAK

-124 VVPVYG
+124 IVPVYG
-130 GASIELQFKDL
+130 GASIEVQFKEL
-141 AKKPQII
+141 ARKPQII

-159 RRNRVDFSNVSSM
+159 RRNRVDFTNVKTM
-172 ILDEADEMLN
+172 VLDEADEMLN

-195 MPKEGRHTMLF
+195 MPKEGRNTMLF

-234 SGTANVDHR
+234 SGTANVDHK

-319 VATDVAARGIDVK
+319 VATDVAARGIDVR

-372 EKHKVKQIEKIVGRP
+372 EKHKIRQIEKIVGRP
-387 IERATIPTGK
+387 IERAMIPTGK

-419 DIDDYLPVIFKKLEW
+419 DIDDFLPVIFKKLEW

-457 DAVDLN
+457 NAVDLN
-463 VDENAEK
+463 VDEKAEK
-470 KDKKE
+470 KDKLE
-475 RKKERDRQDET
+475 RKKDRANRDEGL
-486 MKRLYFGLGKND
+486 KRLYFGLGKND

-512 TRSKNIPIGRIDL
+512 THTRDIRIGRIDL
-525 FNDYSYVDVDESFV
+525 FDDFSYVDVEESYI
-539 PMILECFSDPLMNPK
+539 PMILECFSDPRNNPK
-554 GIVVEVAKEQPKR
+554 GIVVEVAKEQPERKAKEAKKDFDHKDR
-567 EKKSFADKK
+567 SEKKPR
-576 EGEKK
+576 EE
-581 TRKEEKHNRDDFHE
+581 RKPRE
-595 EESFE
+595 EEMFE
-600 KKSKRKSK
+600 KKSKRKAK
-608 DFDDDKPKY
+608 DFDDEKPKY

-634 NHLDDID
+634 EHLNDID
-641 VFIDDDDER
+641 VFFDEDDVR

-661 FGSKKETSPKTGSK
+661 FGAKKESRSAGAK
-675 KEKSSATKRSS
+675 KESRSAGAKKSS
-686 RSGFRS
+686 RSTGFRS
-692 SDYDVDG
+692 SDYDIDG

-704 KSSSKSSSTKESGR
+704 GSSSKRASSKESGR
-718 GRRGAARHEEPDYY
+718 GRRGAARHEEPSYY
-732 SPKRRRK
+732 SPKRRGGKRR

>member
-1 MAKIQK
+1 
-7 KTLFL
+7 
-12 QPISSFNIIF
+12 
-22 MSQFTDFGLNSALL
+22 
-36 KAIGEL
+36 
-42 GFENPMPIQE
+42 MPIQE
-52 QAIPVLLERDT
+52 KTIPVLLEKDV

-83 LQKIDAEQRCVQALI
+83 LNKIDETQRCVQALI

-103 ELCMQITKDLRNYAK
+103 ELCMQITRDLRNYAK

-124 VVPVYG
+124 IVPVYG
-130 GASIELQFKDL
+130 GASIEVQFKDL

-159 RRNRVDFSNVSSM
+159 RRNRVDFSNVKTM

-234 SGTANVDHR
+234 SGTANVDHI

-257 RIIDYTPS
+257 RIIDYTPA

-279 EIADSLIQDGYNAAA
+279 EIADNLIQDGYNAAA

-363 ICISLVHLR
+363 ICLSLINLR
-372 EKHKVKQIEKIVGRP
+372 EKSKIKRIEKIVGRP
-387 IERATIPTGK
+387 FEKAMIPTGK

-419 DIDDYLPVIFKKLEW
+419 DIDDYLPVILRKLEW

-457 DAVDLN
+457 DAIDLN
-463 VDENAEK
+463 VSDKDEK
-470 KDKKE
+470 KDRKE
-475 RKKERDRQDET
+475 RKKERDHQDET
-486 MKRLYFGLGKND
+486 MKRLYFGMGKND

-512 TRSKNIPIGRIDL
+512 TRTKNIPIGRIDL
-525 FNDYSYVDVDESFV
+525 YGDYSYVDVEESFV
-539 PMILECFSDPLMNPK
+539 PMILESFADPHANPR
-554 GIVVEVAKEQPKR
+554 GIVVEVAKEQPDR
-567 EKKSFADKK
+567 KK
-576 EGEKK
+576 GEKK
-581 TRKEEKHNRDDFHE
+581 DFGGRKDRDRRDRDDRRRDDDF
-595 EESFE
+595 FE
-600 KKSKRKSK
+600 KKSKKKKK
-608 DFDDDKPKY
+608 DFDDDKPFY
-617 KVERSRDGHE
+617 KSERSRDGRE
-627 WLDPDWR
+627 WLDPNWKD
-634 NHLDDID
+634 HLDDID
-641 VFIDDDDER
+641 VFIDDDR
-650 PSRKKRNEERG
+650 PSRKERNAERG
-661 FGSKKETSPKTGSK
+661 FGSSRGG
-675 KEKSSATKRSS
+675 SS
-686 RSGFRS
+686 RG
-692 SDYDVDG
+692 G
-699 PRSSR
+699 SSR
-704 KSSSKSSSTKESGR
+704 GSSSRDSGR
-718 GRRGAARHEEPDYY
+718 GRRGASRYDDDYY
-732 SPKRRRK
+732 APRRRGGGRRR

>member
-1 MAKIQK
+1 
-7 KTLFL
+7 
-12 QPISSFNIIF
+12 
-22 MSQFTDFGLNSALL
+22 MSQFTDFGLNPALL
-36 KAIGEL
+36 RAIKEL

-52 QAIPVLLERDT
+52 QTIPVLLEQDV

-83 LQKIDAEQRCVQALI
+83 LNKIDAEQRCIQALI

-103 ELCMQITKDLRNYAK
+103 ELCMQITRDLRNYAR

-124 VVPVYG
+124 IVPVYG

-159 RRNRVDFSNVSSM
+159 RRNRVDFSNVKTM

-234 SGTANVDHR
+234 SGTANVDHI

-279 EIADSLIQDGYNAAA
+279 EIADNLIQDGYNAAA
-294 LHGDLSQAMRD
+294 LHGDLSQGMRD

-363 ICISLVHLR
+363 ICLSLINLR
-372 EKHKVKQIEKIVGRP
+372 EKSKIKKIEKIVGRP
-387 IERATIPTGK
+387 FEKAMIPTGK

-419 DIDDYLPVIFKKLEW
+419 EIDDYLPVVFRKLDW

-463 VDENAEK
+463 VTEREEK
-470 KDKKE
+470 KDRKE
-475 RKKERDRQDET
+475 RQIEREHRDET
-486 MKRLYFGLGKND
+486 MKRLYFGMGKND

-525 FNDYSYVDVDESFV
+525 YPDFSYVDVEESFV
-539 PMILECFSDPLMNPK
+539 PLILECFADPHSNPR
-554 GIVVEVAKEQPKR
+554 GIVVEVAKEQPER
-567 EKKSFADKK
+567 KKASG
-576 EGEKK
+576 GEKK
-581 TRKEEKHNRDDFHE
+581 GSGERKERKERRERDEFREKRERRDDDFA
-595 EESFE
+595 E
-600 KKSKRKSK
+600 KKSKKKKKER
-608 DFDDDKPKY
+608 DDDRPYY
-617 KVERSRDGHE
+617 KSERSRDGRE
-627 WLDPDWR
+627 WLEPDWKE
-634 NHLDDID
+634 HLDDIE
-641 VFIDDDDER
+641 VFIDDDDR
-650 PSRKKRNEERG
+650 PSRKQRNAERG
-661 FGSKKETSPKTGSK
+661 FGAKKGSG
-675 KEKSSATKRSS
+675 SASS
-686 RSGFRS
+686 RG
-692 SDYDVDG
+692 G
-699 PRSSR
+699 SSR
-704 KSSSKSSSTKESGR
+704 GGSSRGGGSRGSSRGSSSRESGR
-718 GRRGAARHEEPDYY
+718 GRRGASRYEDDFYAP
-732 SPKRRRK
+732 RRRGGGRRR

>member
-1 MAKIQK
+1 M
-7 KTLFL
+7 L
-12 QPISSFNIIF
+12 
-22 MSQFTDFGLNSALL
+22 QFTDFGLNSALL

-52 QAIPVLLERDT
+52 QAIPVLLEQDV

-83 LQKIDAEQRCVQALI
+83 LQKIDASQRCVQALI

-159 RRNRVDFSNVSSM
+159 RRNRVDFTNVKTM

-195 MPKEGRHTMLF
+195 MPKERNTMLF

-234 SGTANVDHR
+234 SGTANVDHK

-372 EKHKVKQIEKIVGRP
+372 EKHKIKQIEKIVGRP
-387 IERATIPTGK
+387 IERAMIPTGK

-457 DAVDLN
+457 DAIDLN
-463 VDENAEK
+463 VDASDDR

-475 RKKERDRQDET
+475 RKKERDRMDQT
-486 MKRLYFGLGKND
+486 MKRLYFGVGKND

-512 TRSKNIPIGRIDL
+512 TNSRNIPIGRIDL
-525 FNDYSYVDVDESFV
+525 FNDYSYVDVEESFV
-539 PMILECFSDPLMNPK
+539 PMILECFSDPRKNPK

-567 EKKSFADKK
+567 EKPTQDPSSPSRSSSSSRPSSP
-576 EGEKK
+576 
-581 TRKEEKHNRDDFHE
+581 TSSSR
-595 EESFE
+595 
-600 KKSKRKSK
+600 
-608 DFDDDKPKY
+608 PQY

-634 NHLDDID
+634 EHLDDID
-641 VFIDDDDER
+641 VFLEEEDVR
-650 PSRKKRNEERG
+650 PSRKKRSEERG
-661 FGSKKETSPKTGSK
+661 FGAK
-675 KEKSSATKRSS
+675 KEKSVAKKEKSVAKKEKNTGSRNEKGS
-686 RSGFRS
+686 RSKKDSSSNSFGFRS
-692 SDYDVDG
+692 SDYDING
-699 PRSSR
+699 PRPSSTSRSSR
-704 KSSSKSSSTKESGR
+704 TSRPSSSSR
-718 GRRGAARHEEPDYY
+718 GRRGAARNEEPSFY
-732 SPKRRRK
+732 SPKRRGGKRR

>member
-1 MAKIQK
+1 
-7 KTLFL
+7 
-12 QPISSFNIIF
+12 
-22 MSQFTDFGLNSALL
+22 MSQFTDFGLNPALL
-36 KAIGEL
+36 KAIKEL

-52 QAIPVLLERDT
+52 KTIPVLLEQDV

-83 LQKIDAEQRCVQALI
+83 LNKIDPEQRCVQALI

-103 ELCMQITKDLRNYAK
+103 ELCMQITRDLRNYAR

-124 VVPVYG
+124 IVPVYG

-159 RRNRVDFSNVSSM
+159 RRNRVDFSNVKTM

-234 SGTANVDHR
+234 SGTANVDHI

-279 EIADSLIQDGYNAAA
+279 EIADNLIQDGYNAAA

-332 ELTHII
+332 ELSHII

-363 ICISLVHLR
+363 ICISLINLR
-372 EKHKVKQIEKIVGRP
+372 EKGKIRQIEKIVGRP
-387 IERATIPTGK
+387 FERGIIPTGK

-419 DIDDYLPVIFKKLEW
+419 EIDDYLPVVFRKLDW

-463 VDENAEK
+463 VNEKDEK

-475 RKKERDRQDET
+475 RKKERDHKDET
-486 MKRLYFGLGKND
+486 MKRLYFGMGKND

-525 FNDYSYVDVDESFV
+525 YPDFSYVDVEESFV
-539 PMILECFSDPLMNPK
+539 PLILESFADPHSNPR
-554 GIVVEVAKEQPKR
+554 GIVVEVAKDQPERKKS
-567 EKKSFADKK
+567 EKKDF
-576 EGEKK
+576 GEKK
-581 TRKEEKHNRDDFHE
+581 ERKEHRDRDDFRGGERREKHDDFHE
-595 EESFE
+595 KKERKTKYEEFSE
-600 KKSKRKSK
+600 KKAKKK
-608 DFDDDKPKY
+608 KKGFDDDRTYY
-617 KVERSRDGHE
+617 KSERSRDGRE

-634 NHLDDID
+634 EHLDDIEI
-641 VFIDDDDER
+641 FIDDDDR
-650 PSRKKRNEERG
+650 PSRKQRNAERG
-661 FGSKKETSPKTGSK
+661 FGAK
-675 KEKSSATKRSS
+675 KSSGNAKS
-686 RSGFRS
+686 
-692 SDYDVDG
+692 
-699 PRSSR
+699 
-704 KSSSKSSSTKESGR
+704 SSSKSSSSRGGSSRGSSSSRGGGYSSRESNR
-718 GRRGAARHEEPDYY
+718 GRRGASRYDDNDYY
-732 SPKRRRK
+732 SPRRRGGGRRR

>member
-1 MAKIQK
+1 
-7 KTLFL
+7 
-12 QPISSFNIIF
+12 
-22 MSQFTDFGLNSALL
+22 MSQFTDFGLNPALL
-36 KAIGEL
+36 RAVKEL

-52 QAIPVLLERDT
+52 QAIPVLLEKDT

-83 LQKIDAEQRCVQALI
+83 LNKIDATQRCVQALI

-103 ELCMQITKDLRNYAK
+103 ELCMQITRDLRNYAR

-124 VVPVYG
+124 IVPVYG
-130 GASIELQFKDL
+130 GASIEMQFKDL

-159 RRNRVDFSNVSSM
+159 RRNRVDFTNVKTM

-195 MPKEGRHTMLF
+195 MPKERNTLLF

-234 SGTANVDHR
+234 SGTVNVDHI

-257 RIIDYTPS
+257 RIIDYTPA

-279 EIADSLIQDGYNAAA
+279 EIADNLIQDGYNAAA
-294 LHGDLSQAMRD
+294 LHGDLSQGMRD

-344 DIETYVH
+344 DLETYVH

-363 ICISLVHLR
+363 VSISLINLR
-372 EKHKVKQIEKIVGRP
+372 EKGKIKRIEKMVGRP
-387 IERATIPTGK
+387 FERAMIPTGK
-397 EVCEKQL
+397 EACEKQL

-419 DIDDYLPVIFKKLEW
+419 DIDDYLPVIFRKLEW

-463 VDENAEK
+463 ADERDEK
-470 KDKKE
+470 KDRKE
-475 RKKERDRQDET
+475 RKKEREHRDET
-486 MKRLYFGLGKND
+486 MQRLYFGMGKND
-498 HILPQKIIGKINDV
+498 HILPQKIIGKIHDV

-525 FNDYSYVDVDESFV
+525 YPDFSYVDVEESFV
-539 PMILECFSDPLMNPK
+539 PMILECFADPHNNPR
-554 GIVVEVAKEQPKR
+554 GIVVEVAKDQPDRKAAKER
-567 EKKSFADKK
+567 SEKKDF
-576 EGEKK
+576 GEKK
-581 TRKEEKHNRDDFHE
+581 DRKEYRDRDERREKHDDFHE
-595 EESFE
+595 KREKRDDDFFE
-600 KKSKRKSK
+600 KKSKKKKK
-608 DFDDDKPKY
+608 DFDDDKPYY
-617 KVERSRDGHE
+617 KSERSRDGRE
-627 WLDPDWR
+627 WLDPDWKE
-634 NHLDDID
+634 HMDDID
-641 VFIDDDDER
+641 VFYDDDDR
-650 PSRKKRNEERG
+650 PSRKQRNAERG
-661 FGSKKETSPKTGSK
+661 FGSKKGSGSSSYGSK
-675 KEKSSATKRSS
+675 GSSSS
-686 RSGFRS
+686 RGGS
-692 SDYDVDG
+692 SKG
-699 PRSSR
+699 SSSR
-704 KSSSKSSSTKESGR
+704 GGYSSRESNR
-718 GRRGAARHEEPDYY
+718 GRRGASRYEDDYY
-732 SPKRRRK
+732 SPRRRGGGGRRR

>member
-1 MAKIQK
+1 
-7 KTLFL
+7 
-12 QPISSFNIIF
+12 
-22 MSQFTDFGLNSALL
+22 MSQFTDFGLDSALL

-52 QAIPVLLERDT
+52 QTIPVLLERDT

-83 LQKIDAEQRCVQALI
+83 LQKTDASLRTVQALI

-118 YIPEIL
+118 YLPGIL
-124 VVPVYG
+124 IVPVYG

-141 AKKPQII
+141 AKNPQII

-159 RRNRVDFSNVSSM
+159 RRNRVDFTDVKTM

-195 MPKEGRHTMLF
+195 MPKERHTMLF

-234 SGTANVDHR
+234 SGTVNVDHR

-250 DRYSVLK
+250 DRYAVLK

-372 EKHKVKQIEKIVGRP
+372 EKHKIKQIEKIVGRP
-387 IERATIPTGK
+387 IERAVIPTGK

-419 DIDDYLPVIFKKLEW
+419 DIDDFLPVIFKKLEW

-457 DAVDLN
+457 DAKDLN
-463 VDENAEK
+463 VDE
-470 KDKKE
+470 KDDRKDRKE
-475 RKKERDRQDET
+475 RKKERDRMDET
-486 MKRLYFGLGKND
+486 MKRLYFGVGKND
-498 HILPQKIIGKINDV
+498 HVLPQKIIGKINDV
-512 TRSKNIPIGRIDL
+512 TNSRNIPIGRIDL
-525 FNDYSYVDVDESFV
+525 FNDYSYVDVEESFV
-539 PMILECFSDPLMNPK
+539 PMILECFSDPRKNPK

-567 EKKSFADKK
+567 EKKAAGESEDK
-576 EGEKK
+576 
-581 TRKEEKHNRDDFHE
+581 TA
-595 EESFE
+595 FE
-600 KKSKRKSK
+600 KKSKKKSK
-608 DFDDDKPKY
+608 DFDDDKPHY

-634 NHLDDID
+634 DKLDDIE
-641 VFIDDDDER
+641 VFFDEEDAR

-661 FGSKKETSPKTGSK
+661 FGASKEKGSSAK
-675 KEKSSATKRSS
+675 KEKSSGAKKEKAASKKASRSS
-686 RSGFRS
+686 GGSSRGSRSTGFGLDKGFRS
-692 SDYDVDG
+692 SDYDVE
-699 PRSSR
+699 PRTR
-704 KSSSKSSSTKESGR
+704 K
-718 GRRGAARHEEPDYY
+718 GRRGAARNEEPSYY
-732 SPKRRRK
+732 APKRRGGKRR

>member
-1 MAKIQK
+1 
-7 KTLFL
+7 
-12 QPISSFNIIF
+12 
-22 MSQFTDFGLNSALL
+22 MSQFIDFGLDSALL

-52 QAIPVLLERDT
+52 QTIPVLLERDT

-83 LQKIDAEQRCVQALI
+83 LQKIDPSQRCIQALI

-124 VVPVYG
+124 IVPVYG

-159 RRNRVDFSNVSSM
+159 RRNKVDFSNVRTM

-195 MPKEGRHTMLF
+195 MPKERNTMLF

-234 SGTANVDHR
+234 SGTANVDHK

-279 EIADSLIQDGYNAAA
+279 EIADSLLQDGYNAAA

-363 ICISLVHLR
+363 ICISLVNLR

-387 IERATIPTGK
+387 IEKGIIPTGK

-419 DIDDYLPVIFKKLEW
+419 DIDDFLPVIFKKLEW

-463 VDENAEK
+463 VNDKDEK
-470 KDKKE
+470 KDRKE
-475 RKKERDRQDET
+475 RQKEREHRDET
-486 MKRLYFGLGKND
+486 MKRLYFGVGKND
-498 HILPQKIIGKINDV
+498 HILPQKLIGMINDV
-512 TRSKNIPIGRIDL
+512 THSKNIPVGRIDL
-525 FNDYSYVDVDESFV
+525 FADYSYVDVEESFV
-539 PMILECFSDPLMNPK
+539 PMILECFSDPRKNPK
-554 GIVVEVAKEQPKR
+554 GVEVEVAKDQPKR
-567 EKKSFADKK
+567 VKKNAAP
-576 EGEKK
+576 EE
-581 TRKEEKHNRDDFHE
+581 KEEKKERR
-595 EESFE
+595 E
-600 KKSKRKSK
+600 KKERH
-608 DFDDDKPKY
+608 DDEKPKY

-634 NHLDDID
+634 EKLDNIE
-641 VFIDDDDER
+641 VFFDEEDAR

-661 FGSKKETSPKTGSK
+661 FGAKKESGSKSGSK
-675 KEKSSATKRSS
+675 KEKASGSRKESRSGSSKKGGGLG
-686 RSGFRS
+686 SGFRS
-692 SDYDVDG
+692 SDYDIDG
-699 PRSSR
+699 PRSSKR
-704 KSSSKSSSTKESGR
+704 SSRGSSSRESGR
-718 GRRGAARHEEPDYY
+718 GRRGAARNEEPSYY
-732 SPKRRRK
+732 SPKRRGGKKK

>member
-1 MAKIQK
+1 
-7 KTLFL
+7 
-12 QPISSFNIIF
+12 
-22 MSQFTDFGLNSALL
+22 MSQFTDFGLNPALL
-36 KAIGEL
+36 KAIKEL

-52 QAIPVLLERDT
+52 KTIPVLLEQDI

-83 LQKIDAEQRCVQALI
+83 LNKIDETQRCVQTLI

-103 ELCMQITKDLRNYAK
+103 ELCMQITRDLRNYAK

-124 VVPVYG
+124 IVPVYG
-130 GASIELQFKDL
+130 GASIEMQFKDL
-141 AKKPQII
+141 AKKPQVI

-159 RRNRVDFSNVSSM
+159 RRNRVDFSNVKTM
-172 ILDEADEMLN
+172 VLDEADEMLN

-195 MPKEGRHTMLF
+195 MPKEGRNTMLF

-214 EAILNK
+214 EAILKN
-220 YMTDPVKVAVGERN
+220 YMTDPVKVSVGERN
-234 SGTANVDHR
+234 SGTVNVDHK

-250 DRYSVLK
+250 DRFAVLK

-279 EIADSLIQDGYNAAA
+279 EIADNLIQDGYNAAA

-351 RSGRTGRADKRG
+351 RSGRTGRASQRG
-363 ICISLVHLR
+363 ICISLINLR
-372 EKHKVKQIEKIVGRP
+372 EKSKIKRIEKIVGRP
-387 IERATIPTGK
+387 FEKAIIPTGK

-419 DIDDYLPVIFKKLEW
+419 DIDDYLPVIIRKLEW

-457 DAVDLN
+457 DAIDLN
-463 VDENAEK
+463 VDEHDEK

-475 RKKERDRQDET
+475 RKKERDHQDET
-486 MKRLYFGLGKND
+486 MKRLYFGMGKND
-498 HILPQKIIGKINDV
+498 HILPQKIIVKINDV
-512 TRSKNIPIGRIDL
+512 TRTKNIPIGRIDL
-525 FNDYSYVDVDESFV
+525 FGDYSYVDVEESFV
-539 PMILECFSDPLMNPK
+539 PLILESFADPRSNPR
-554 GIVVEVAKEQPKR
+554 GIIVEVAKEQPDRKA
-567 EKKSFADKK
+567 S
-576 EGEKK
+576 GEKK
-581 TRKEEKHNRDDFHE
+581 DFGGRKERKERRDRDDFRDRDRGGRRE
-595 EESFE
+595 KRDDFFE
-600 KKSKRKSK
+600 KKSKKKK
-608 DFDDDKPKY
+608 DFDDDKPFY
-617 KVERSRDGHE
+617 KSERSRDGRE
-627 WLDPDWR
+627 WLDPDWKDR
-634 NHLDDID
+634 LDDID
-641 VFIDDDDER
+641 VFFDDDDR
-650 PSRKKRNEERG
+650 PSRKERNAERG
-661 FGSKKETSPKTGSK
+661 FGSSRGG
-675 KEKSSATKRSS
+675 S
-686 RSGFRS
+686 RSGGGSRGGGHS
-692 SDYDVDG
+692 
-699 PRSSR
+699 SSR
-704 KSSSKSSSTKESGR
+704 GSGR
-718 GRRGAARHEEPDYY
+718 GTRGGSRYDDDYY
-732 SPKRRRK
+732 SPKRRGGGRRR

>member
-1 MAKIQK
+1 
-7 KTLFL
+7 
-12 QPISSFNIIF
+12 
-22 MSQFTDFGLNSALL
+22 MSQFTDFGLDSALL

-52 QAIPVLLERDT
+52 QTIPVLLDRDT

-83 LQKIDAEQRCVQALI
+83 LQKIDPSQRCIQALI

-124 VVPVYG
+124 IVPVYG

-159 RRNRVDFSNVSSM
+159 RRNKVDFSNVRTM

-195 MPKEGRHTMLF
+195 MPKERNTMLF

-372 EKHKVKQIEKIVGRP
+372 EKHKIKQIEKIVGRP
-387 IERATIPTGK
+387 IERAMIPTGK

-419 DIDDYLPVIFKKLEW
+419 DIDDFLPVIFKKLEW
-434 MSREELITRMVA
+434 MSREELLTRMVA

-463 VDENAEK
+463 VDEK
-470 KDKKE
+470 DDRKDKKE
-475 RKKERDRQDET
+475 RKKERDRMDQT
-486 MKRLYFGLGKND
+486 MKRLFFGVGKND

-512 TRSKNIPIGRIDL
+512 TNTRNIPIGRIDL
-525 FNDYSYVDVDESFV
+525 FNDYSYVDVEESFV
-539 PMILECFSDPLMNPK
+539 PMILECFSDPRKNPK
-554 GIVVEVAKEQPKR
+554 GIIVEVAKEQPKR
-567 EKKSFADKK
+567 EKKVQEEKK
-576 EGEKK
+576 EHRDEV
-581 TRKEEKHNRDDFHE
+581 RKEET
-595 EESFE
+595 FE
-600 KKSKRKSK
+600 KKSKKKK
-608 DFDDDKPKY
+608 DFDEDKPKY

-634 NHLDDID
+634 DHLDDID
-641 VFIDDDDER
+641 VFIEDDDVR
-650 PSRKKRNEERG
+650 PSRKKRSEERG
-661 FGSKKETSPKTGSK
+661 FGKSSP
-675 KEKSSATKRSS
+675 KEKSSAAKKEKPKKSSSSSSSSSSRPSRSS
-686 RSGFRS
+686 SSSRFGFRS

-699 PRSSR
+699 PRSRSSR
-704 KSSSKSSSTKESGR
+704 SSNR
-718 GRRGAARHEEPDYY
+718 GRRGAARNEEPDYY
-732 SPKRRRK
+732 SPKHHGKRRK

>member
-1 MAKIQK
+1 MLIITTFAASI
-7 KTLFL
+7 T
-12 QPISSFNIIF
+12 PIFSIF
-22 MSQFTDFGLNSALL
+22 MTQFTDFGLNPALL
-36 KAIGEL
+36 KAIKEL

-52 QAIPVLLERDT
+52 QTIPVLLERET

-83 LQKIDAEQRCVQALI
+83 LNKIDAEQRCVQALI

-103 ELCMQITKDLRNYAK
+103 ELCMQITRDLRSYAK

-124 VVPVYG
+124 IVPVYG

-159 RRNRVDFSNVSSM
+159 RRNRVDFSNVKTM

-195 MPKEGRHTMLF
+195 MPKERHTMLF

-234 SGTANVDHR
+234 SGTANVDHI

-265 IYGII
+265 IYGIV

-279 EIADSLIQDGYNAAA
+279 EIADNLIQDGYNAAA
-294 LHGDLSQAMRD
+294 LHGDLSQGMRD

-363 ICISLVHLR
+363 ICISLINLR
-372 EKHKVKQIEKIVGRP
+372 EKSKIKRIEKIVGRP
-387 IERATIPTGK
+387 FEKAMIPTGK

-419 DIDDYLPVIFKKLEW
+419 EIDDYLPVVFRKLEW

-463 VDENAEK
+463 ADERDEK
-470 KDKKE
+470 KDRKE
-475 RKKERDRQDET
+475 RKKEREHRDET
-486 MKRLYFGLGKND
+486 MQRLYFGMGKND
-498 HILPQKIIGKINDV
+498 HILPQKLIGKINDV
-512 TRSKNIPIGRIDL
+512 THSKNIPIGRIDL
-525 FNDYSYVDVDESFV
+525 FGDYSYVDVEESFV
-539 PMILECFSDPLMNPK
+539 PMILECFADPHKNPR
-554 GIVVEVAKEQPKR
+554 GIVVEVAKDQPERKKSS
-567 EKKSFADKK
+567 EKKDF
-576 EGEKK
+576 GEKK
-581 TRKEEKHNRDDFHE
+581 EFRDRGERKERDEFRESRRDRDDFREKRDRHDDDF
-595 EESFE
+595 FE
-600 KKSKRKSK
+600 KKSKKRKK
-608 DFDDDKPKY
+608 DFDDDKPFY
-617 KVERSRDGHE
+617 KSERSRDGRE
-627 WLDPDWR
+627 WLDSDWR
-634 NHLDDID
+634 EHMDNID
-641 VFIDDDDER
+641 VFFDDDDR
-650 PSRKKRNEERG
+650 PSRKQRNAERG
-661 FGSKKETSPKTGSK
+661 FGSKKGGSA
-675 KEKSSATKRSS
+675 SSSRGGSSRGGSS
-686 RSGFRS
+686 RSGGYS
-692 SDYDVDG
+692 
-699 PRSSR
+699 SSR
-704 KSSSKSSSTKESGR
+704 DSGR
-718 GRRGAARHEEPDYY
+718 GRRGAARHDDDYY
-732 SPKRRRK
+732 SPKRRGGGRRR